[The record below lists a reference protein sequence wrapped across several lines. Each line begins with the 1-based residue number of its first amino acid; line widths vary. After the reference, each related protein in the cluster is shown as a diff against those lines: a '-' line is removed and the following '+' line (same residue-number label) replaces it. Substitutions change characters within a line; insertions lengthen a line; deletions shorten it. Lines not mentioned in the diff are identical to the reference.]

1 MLSAFSSASTPNSS
15 SASSASS
22 PKKYVYLVL
31 TFLAVATLS
40 VLANGVKNKLDVN
53 GNNDREMINKYLLG
67 DSPLD
72 SLGGDLKPKLWIHTK
87 YERNARRWES
97 FQSRSN
103 TNLNQPYINLTVETI
118 VNHCAHDFHICLI
131 DDESFA
137 SLLPDWK
144 LKKNQMACLPD
155 PKKSQYRQEGLL
167 QLLYKYGGIIVPN
180 SFVAFNNL
188 IDLHVQMTQTGRP
201 FMVEM
206 VANNQVANQPVKPSS
221 SASLSAS
228 HSSPLFAPS
237 TAFMGAPKQN
247 ETVLEMI
254 AFSQA
259 LAKDQQLDFYID
271 FWGRWNNWCRHLVH
285 DIRSVT
291 LVDGKSIG
299 VKTKKG
305 TPVLIEH
312 LFQES
317 YLPLANTPDTSSPSF
332 YGVYIPADQ
341 ILQRVKYQW
350 FSVLSKE
357 EVYACR
363 AVVAKYILAALVETS
378 SVYQKN
384 MQTNTGI

>member
-1 MLSAFSSASTPNSS
+1 MLSSAS
-15 SASSASS
+15 AST

-40 VLANGVKNKLDVN
+40 VLANGVKNKLDLN
-53 GNNDREMINKYLLG
+53 GNNDQEMINKYLLG

-118 VNHCAHDFHICLI
+118 INHCANDFHICLI
-131 DDESFA
+131 DDESFTA
-137 SLLPDWK
+137 LLPEWK
-144 LKKNQMACLPD
+144 LQKNQMACLPD
-155 PKKSQYRQEGLL
+155 PKRSQCRHEGLL

-180 SFVAFNNL
+180 SFVAFNTL
-188 IDLHVQMTQTGRP
+188 IDLHEEMTKTGRP

-206 VANNQVANQPVKPSS
+206 VATNQVASQPVKPSKTHP
-221 SASLSAS
+221 A
-228 HSSPLFAPS
+228 SSPLFAPS
-237 TAFMGAPKQN
+237 TTFMGAPKQN
-247 ETVLEMI
+247 DTVLEMI

-259 LAKDQQLDFYID
+259 LTKDQQLDHYVD
-271 FWGRWNNWCRHLVH
+271 FWGRWNNWCRHLVY
-285 DIRSVT
+285 DLQSVT
-291 LVDGKSIG
+291 LVDGARVG

-317 YLPLANTPDTSSPSF
+317 YLPLANTPATSTAF

-363 AVVAKYILAALVETS
+363 AVVAKYILAALVETN
-378 SVYQKN
+378 SVYQR
-384 MQTNTGI
+384 QTVDTGK